1 MADPRH
7 MLHLA
12 RRLREDAQAR
22 DWDALART
30 SQELTAVLTPL
41 SADQLRAPAER
52 QALRELQQ
60 AHQQAHALC
69 NTAALELQHALEE
82 LRTHKDG
89 WMAYAAHGEMSEMS
103 EMNGPT
109 T

>member
-7 MLHLA
+7 MLDLA
-12 RRLREDAQAR
+12 RRLREGTLAR

-30 SQELTAVLTPL
+30 SRELTALLAPL
-41 SADQLRAPAER
+41 AADQARAPAQR

-69 NTAALELQHALEE
+69 NSAAEELQRALEE
-82 LRTHKDG
+82 LRAHKDG
-89 WMAYAAHGEMSEMS
+89 WMAYAAHGEMNES
-103 EMNGPT
+103 T